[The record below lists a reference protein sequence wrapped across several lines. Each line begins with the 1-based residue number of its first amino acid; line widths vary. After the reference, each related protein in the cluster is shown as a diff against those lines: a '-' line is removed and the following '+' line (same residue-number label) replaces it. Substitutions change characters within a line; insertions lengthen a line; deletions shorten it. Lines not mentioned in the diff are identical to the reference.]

1 MQKCPVGQYYD
12 GELASCT
19 SCFPPN
25 AHIDS
30 TKPFSLLEWTA
41 PSQVCPDEGQG
52 YNFTCVVK
60 DMNMVN
66 LWPEFAAGCS
76 FDAGSLRPGS
86 MYDVTV
92 VIEKNGFDVSEES
105 VSFVTVAEDYSEPI
119 CSIGQEDSIELNRG
133 EEQSA
138 QV

>member
-1 MQKCPVGQYYD
+1 
-12 GELASCT
+12 
-19 SCFPPN
+19 
-25 AHIDS
+25 
-30 TKPFSLLEWTA
+30 
-41 PSQVCPDEGQG
+41 
-52 YNFTCVVK
+52 
-60 DMNMVN
+60 MVN